1 MNSARDPRIK
11 AERISPNRMASRCAL
26 GGILGRKV
34 TNVWGHPKCA
44 TAPNTKEGEPYTQPQ
59 VPSFIPRAFE
69 MDAFTYNVT
78 ARTAVM
84 RHDMNRVLVQNKAS
98 AAVLPFH

>member
-1 MNSARDPRIK
+1 
-11 AERISPNRMASRCAL
+11 
-26 GGILGRKV
+26 
-34 TNVWGHPKCA
+34 
-44 TAPNTKEGEPYTQPQ
+44 
-59 VPSFIPRAFE
+59 
-69 MDAFTYNVT
+69 MDAFTYDVT